1 MNLAQE
7 RIAELWGQ
15 LKLSTIA
22 EALLH
27 LAQKAVSN
35 DASLTEFLESVL
47 KAEVAA
53 RLSRQ
58 RMTLARL
65 ASFPAIKTL
74 DGFDFNA
81 ASGVS
86 KAQIQDLASLAFIE
100 RAENVVLLGPSGTGK
115 THIAI
120 ALGYRATQAGIKV
133 RFITAAD
140 LLLILTT
147 AHRQNQLAEGL
158 RRFVNPYRLLIID
171 EIGYLPMSQEQANLF
186 FQVIARRYEKG
197 SMILTSNLPFG
208 QWDQTFAGD
217 ATLTAAMLDR
227 LLHHAHVAS
236 IQGEGFR
243 LRDKRRAGLLTRNKP
258 IEKEDMQL

>member
-7 RIAELWGQ
+7 RIAELCAQ

-22 EALLH
+22 EALPH
-27 LAQKAVSN
+27 LAQKAASN
-35 DASLTEFLESVL
+35 DVSLTEFLESVL
-47 KAEVAA
+47 KTEVAA

-74 DGFDFNA
+74 EGFDFNA
-81 ASGVS
+81 ATGVS
-86 KAQIQDLASLAFIE
+86 KAQIQELASLAFIE

-120 ALGYRATQAGIKV
+120 ALGYAATQAGIKV

-147 AHRQNQLAEGL
+147 AHRQNQLAEAL

-227 LLHHAHVAS
+227 LLHHAHAAS
-236 IQGEGFR
+236 IQGESFR